1 MSTTASLSLL
11 DGFVLSAGGRELVVP
26 RAQQRLLAL
35 VALRRD
41 TNRNTAV
48 GLLWPEGREERAAA
62 SLRTALWRLQQL
74 PVPTVRVAADAIS
87 LDPGLRLDVSELV
100 AMSAQARLGSA
111 DLPTSLLLGPHE
123 LLPGWYDEWVLVERE
138 RLRQLYLH
146 TVEGFAAACLAA
158 GRPGD
163 ALEAALAAVRADPLR
178 ESPYRLAIEVH
189 LAEGNVAEALST
201 YQNYRRLLAQELGV
215 APSPMIRGLIQETV
229 AAAAG

>member
-1 MSTTASLSLL
+1 MSDTARLSLL
-11 DGFVLSAGGRELVVP
+11 DGFALTAGGRELVVP

-48 GLLWPEGREERAAA
+48 GLLWPEGSEGKALA

-74 PVPTVRVAADAIS
+74 PVPTVRVSGDAIS
-87 LDPGLRLDVSELV
+87 LDPALRLDVAELV
-100 AMSAQARLGSA
+100 QMSRQGGG
-111 DLPTSLLLGPHE
+111 DLPTSLLLGPPE

-146 TVEGFAAACLAA
+146 TVEGFAASCLRADLH
-158 GRPGD
+158 GD

-201 YQNYRRLLAQELGV
+201 YQHYRSLLARELGV
-215 APSPMIRGLIQETV
+215 APSPMIRGLIHRTLAT
-229 AAAAG
+229 AAV

>member
-1 MSTTASLSLL
+1 MSTIARLSLL
-11 DGFVLSAGGRELVVP
+11 DGFALSVDGRELVVP

-41 TNRNTAV
+41 TNRNTAA
-48 GLLWPEGREERAAA
+48 GLLWPEGQETRAAA

-74 PVPTVRVAADAIS
+74 PVPTVRVSGDGIG
-87 LDPGLRLDVSELV
+87 LDPGLRLDVTELV
-100 AMSAQARLGSA
+100 ELSSLARQGCV

-123 LLPGWYDEWVLVERE
+123 LLPGWYDDWVLVERE

-146 TVEGFAAACLAA
+146 AVEGFATSCLGA
-158 GRPGD
+158 GRHGD
-163 ALEAALAAVRADPLR
+163 ALEAVLAAMRADPLR

-201 YQNYRRLLAQELGV
+201 YQNYRRLLARELGV
-215 APSPMIRGLIQETV
+215 APSPMIRGLIHNSLATAV
-229 AAAAG
+229 

>member
-1 MSTTASLSLL
+1 MSDRARLSLL
-11 DGFVLSAGGRELVVP
+11 DGFALTVGGRELVVP

-48 GLLWPEGREERAAA
+48 GLLWPEGQEARAAA

-74 PVPTVRVAADAIS
+74 PVPTVRAGGDTIG
-87 LDPGLRLDVSELV
+87 LDPGLGLDVGDLV
-100 AMSAQARLGSA
+100 AMSLSA
-111 DLPTSLLLGPHE
+111 GQGCVDLPGSLLLGPHE

-146 TVEGFAAACLAA
+146 TVERFAQSCLRA
-158 GRPGD
+158 GRHGD

-178 ESPYRLAIEVH
+178 ESPYRLAVEVH
-189 LAEGNVAEALST
+189 LAEGNIAEALST
-201 YQNYRRLLAQELGV
+201 YQHYRALLARELGV
-215 APSPMIRGLIQETV
+215 APSPMIRGLIRETLAT
-229 AAAAG
+229 AAV

>member
-1 MSTTASLSLL
+1 MSNTARLSLL

-48 GLLWPEGREERAAA
+48 GLLWPEGQEARVAA

-74 PVPTVRVAADAIS
+74 PVPTVRVGGDAIS
-87 LDPGLRLDVSELV
+87 LDPGLRLDVAELV
-100 AMSAQARLGSA
+100 AMSALARQGCD

-123 LLPGWYDEWVLVERE
+123 LLPGWCDEWVLVERE

-146 TVEGFAAACLAA
+146 TVEGFAAACLRT
-158 GRPGD
+158 GRHGD

-201 YQNYRRLLAQELGV
+201 YQNYRRLLAREIGV
-215 APSPMIRGLIQETV
+215 APSPMIRGLIHESL
-229 AAAAG
+229 AAAV

>member
-1 MSTTASLSLL
+1 MSNSARLTLL
-11 DGFVLSAGGRELVVP
+11 DGFALTMGGRELVVP

-48 GLLWPEGREERAAA
+48 GLLWPEGNETKALA

-74 PVPTVRVAADAIS
+74 PVPTVRVGGDAIC
-87 LDPGLRLDVSELV
+87 LDPELCLDVRELV
-100 AMSAQARLGSA
+100 EMSTLARQGSS
-111 DLPTSLLLGPHE
+111 DLPPSLLLGPHE

-146 TVEGFAAACLAA
+146 TVEGFAASCLRA
-158 GRPGD
+158 GRHGD

-189 LAEGNVAEALST
+189 LAEGNVAEAVST
-201 YQNYRRLLAQELGV
+201 YQHYRGLLDRELGV
-215 APSPMIRGLIQETV
+215 APSPVIRRLIHDSV
-229 AAAAG
+229 AAAAV

>member
-1 MSTTASLSLL
+1 MSDTARLSLL
-11 DGFVLSAGGRELVVP
+11 DGFALTVRGRELVVP
-26 RAQQRLLAL
+26 KAQQRLLAL

-48 GLLWPEGREERAAA
+48 GLLWPEGSEGRALA

-74 PVPTVRVAADAIS
+74 SVPTVRVSGDAIS
-87 LDPGLRLDVSELV
+87 LDAGLRLDVNELV
-100 AMSAQARLGSA
+100 QMSRQGGA

-146 TVEGFAAACLAA
+146 TVEGFATACLQA
-158 GRPGD
+158 GRHGD
-163 ALEAALAAVRADPLR
+163 ALEAALAALRADPLR

-201 YQNYRRLLAQELGV
+201 YQHYRALLARELGV
-215 APSPMIRGLIQETV
+215 APSPMIRRLIHETLAT
-229 AAAAG
+229 AAV